1 MELFRAWTFVVL
13 LAGGALSQVPSCP
26 SLSGGASPSQVFSP
40 FFKKMTHA
48 LDPSNRQDDIHLLYF
63 NRQETENNAAFRYV
77 FKLIYNDMKPY
88 FVAILSVAPL
98 GFEDV
103 ENHQII
109 RYMQSSDKSDAVK
122 LLGIWDL
129 KEDER
134 LPCLDLR
141 ARFWDSWSARPNNF
155 PGPAAPVLPPPG
167 PEAFANSVTTV
178 TTEKV
183 ISPALASVSIQ
194 RVAAPNSDSLLAA
207 LRGTISSA
215 IPPAQAQTQTQTITE
230 SSFDSSPTQ
239 QLIRQIQQQLQL
251 QQAQQAQQVQQVQ
264 QVQTVSMPQVQ
275 QIHQPLLGF
284 PQLQQFTQMVPQ
296 PNIVPAGLLGA
307 SSAEPVDMQA
317 AMRTVQSGQHAIGP
331 NGKPMVL
338 KFLRANN
345 YQIGSTLSGTG
356 RDKIMNPV
364 AQWMPS

>member
-1 MELFRAWTFVVL
+1 MELFRAGILVMMVAW
-13 LAGGALSQVPSCP
+13 GAFSQAPSCP
-26 SLSGGASPSQVFSP
+26 SLPGGASPSQVFSP
-40 FFKKMTHA
+40 FFKKMVRA
-48 LDPSNRQDDIHLLYF
+48 LDPSTRGEDIHLLYF
-63 NRQETENNAAFRYV
+63 NRQETESNAAFRYI

-88 FVAILSVAPL
+88 FLAILSVAPL
-98 GFEDV
+98 GSEDI

-109 RYMQSSDKSDAVK
+109 RYMQSSDKSDAIK

-141 ARFWDSWSARPNNF
+141 ARFWDSWNSKPNGFPSPSALVMSA
-155 PGPAAPVLPPPG
+155 PA
-167 PEAFANSVTTV
+167 PETYSNTVTTV
-178 TTEKV
+178 HTEKV
-183 ISPALASVSIQ
+183 VTPAMASVSVQ

-215 IPPAQAQTQTQTITE
+215 LPPTQTQTQTITE
-230 SSFDSSPTQ
+230 SASSSFDSSPTQ
-239 QLIRQIQQQLQL
+239 QLIKQIQQQLQL
-251 QQAQQAQQVQQVQ
+251 QQAQQL
-264 QVQTVSMPQVQ
+264 QTVSVPQMQ
-275 QIHQPLLGF
+275 QIHTVQNF
-284 PQLQQFTQMVPQ
+284 PQLQQFAQMVPQ
-296 PNIVPAGLLGA
+296 QNIVPAGLLGA
-307 SSAEPVDMQA
+307 SSAEAVDMQTA
-317 AMRTVQSGQHAIGP
+317 VRTAQSGQQAIGP